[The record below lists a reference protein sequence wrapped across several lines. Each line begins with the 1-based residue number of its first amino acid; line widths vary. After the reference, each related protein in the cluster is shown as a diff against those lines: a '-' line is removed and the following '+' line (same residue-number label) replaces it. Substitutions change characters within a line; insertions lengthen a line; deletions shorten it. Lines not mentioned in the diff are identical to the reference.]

1 MKTKEELNRLKTEY
15 VSLANRLVELTDK
28 ELSYVTGGT
37 MPLSNL
43 GKIRPT
49 NGTNS
54 EWSSNMDIGSDPI
67 NSQK

>member
-1 MKTKEELNRLKTEY
+1 MKTKEEINELKKEYTSLNRK
-15 VSLANRLVELTDK
+15 LAELIDE